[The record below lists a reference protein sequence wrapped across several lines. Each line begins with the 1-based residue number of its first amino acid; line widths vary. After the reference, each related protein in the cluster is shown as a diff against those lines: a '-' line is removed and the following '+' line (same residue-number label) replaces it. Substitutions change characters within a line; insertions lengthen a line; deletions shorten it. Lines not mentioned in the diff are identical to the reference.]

1 MYPYNYNNTFIIV
14 RNSEE
19 TYVSTYDDSIDMDK
33 FFYEVS
39 KRIAFSDCAD
49 ETVLFICWRGH
60 EIEYFGWQPNMRYEF
75 IDLNDCKVIWVGDFP
90 EWDH

>member
-19 TYVSTYDDSIDMDK
+19 TYVLTYDASIDMDK
-33 FFYEVS
+33 FFYAVS

-60 EIEYFGWQPNMRYEF
+60 EIEYAGWQPNMRYEYK
-75 IDLNDCKVIWVGDFP
+75 NQRGKTIWVGNFP